1 MNSIK
6 QLLIILTVVYTCLP
20 RQKKH
25 LLSLLNQCDS
35 FVDNQ
40 TLVSKYL
47 YLLSDPICKTKA
59 ASRYKTKEQLIDIQM
74 HQMLQIIDAIH
85 PVTEKDML
93 IWHRLPQKT
102 DPELSE
108 NYVYNI

>member
-1 MNSIK
+1 
-6 QLLIILTVVYTCLP
+6 
-20 RQKKH
+20 
-25 LLSLLNQCDS
+25 
-35 FVDNQ
+35 
-40 TLVSKYL
+40 
-47 YLLSDPICKTKA
+47 
-59 ASRYKTKEQLIDIQM
+59 M